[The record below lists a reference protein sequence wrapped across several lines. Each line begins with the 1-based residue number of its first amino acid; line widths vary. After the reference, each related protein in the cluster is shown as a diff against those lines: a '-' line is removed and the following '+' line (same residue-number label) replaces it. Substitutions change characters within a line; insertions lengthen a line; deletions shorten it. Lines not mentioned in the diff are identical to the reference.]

1 MAVFDKFSWCRR
13 KKIEKSKKNKYFDD
27 EDSEFDVD
35 VDIDTDN
42 AIEMNDV
49 VNNEAMEIDEIKPV
63 FQQVI
68 EQAKPRRR
76 PPKVPKA

>member
-1 MAVFDKFSWCRR
+1 
-13 KKIEKSKKNKYFDD
+13 
-27 EDSEFDVD
+27 
-35 VDIDTDN
+35 
-42 AIEMNDV
+42 MNDV
-49 VNNEAMEIDEIKPV
+49 VNNVNNEAMEIDEIKPV